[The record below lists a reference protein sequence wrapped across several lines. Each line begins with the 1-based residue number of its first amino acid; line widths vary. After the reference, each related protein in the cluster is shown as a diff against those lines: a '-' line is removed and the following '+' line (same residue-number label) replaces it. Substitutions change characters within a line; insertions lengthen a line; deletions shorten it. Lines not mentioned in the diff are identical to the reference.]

1 MFGILS
7 KLLRWE
13 QEATSVRCTVS
24 GKGERM
30 CDSADR
36 RVRKSRAAIFGAL
49 EELLQQKSYS
59 SITVGGIIEL
69 ADVGRTTFYAHFQTK
84 DTLFDEL
91 CKDIFAHV
99 LAPMPEDGHSFSTD
113 GAEEQLL
120 HVLCRLSEQRE
131 RLAPLFSSPSSHL
144 FWEAIE
150 AHLVTFFAERIGS
163 GVQVR
168 AGLPDGL
175 YAEHLGK
182 TFCEMARWWFSGSL
196 PDRPEAVL
204 SAFCRLTGI
213 RFARPGA
220 CLQVQDEARRVGGS
234 GVRQSLKRNLLDLL
248 SEKRLSRI
256 TVRELAE
263 KANVGRTAFYSHYP
277 NILAVYQDLVRD
289 ALSGVR
295 SAVDQFGCDRC
306 PSSEKVPFCERVRG
320 EDALAAV
327 VEEPQ
332 FSKVW
337 LGQLGSDPTS
347 SPARTMLVEA
357 GVARAQ
363 AEAITLFHTTGC
375 LMVARSSFGKR
386 DDWHLTRKAIDEFV
400 SGGFARHPPLPPL
413 RRADDSV
420 GERVRVLGGLDV
432 PGAVPQVQRIP
443 GVPPQ

>member
-1 MFGILS
+1 
-7 KLLRWE
+7 
-13 QEATSVRCTVS
+13 
-24 GKGERM
+24 M

-59 SITVGGIIEL
+59 SITVGDIIEL

-84 DTLFDEL
+84 DALFDEL

-163 GVQVR
+163 GGQVR
-168 AGLPDGL
+168 SGLPDGL

-182 TFCEMARWWFSGSL
+182 TFCERM
-196 PDRPEAVL
+196 
-204 SAFCRLTGI
+204 
-213 RFARPGA
+213 
-220 CLQVQDEARRVGGS
+220 
-234 GVRQSLKRNLLDLL
+234 
-248 SEKRLSRI
+248 
-256 TVRELAE
+256 
-263 KANVGRTAFYSHYP
+263 
-277 NILAVYQDLVRD
+277 
-289 ALSGVR
+289 
-295 SAVDQFGCDRC
+295 
-306 PSSEKVPFCERVRG
+306 RG
-320 EDALAAV
+320 EDAFAAV

-363 AEAITLFHTTGC
+363 AEAITLFHASGC

-400 SGGFARHPPLPPL
+400 SGGFARHPPAAPAAA
-413 RRADDSV
+413 RR
-420 GERVRVLGGLDV
+420 
-432 PGAVPQVQRIP
+432 
-443 GVPPQ
+443 